1 MKDFTVFFQELDE
14 YINTEKVNIEENAR
28 NNKEIWA
35 TL

>member
-1 MKDFTVFFQELDE
+1 MKDFTVQELDE